1 MEIKVQDETKGTKN
15 YVTNN
20 IIECVK
26 FWNREGLNVYSK
38 NISGD
43 LGSKET
49 NELARTT
56 TYDDF
61 VLEMLSIDCR
71 TFCNSEFAKNSK
83 VRFESGRVRSHVW
96 VHEDDDRK
104 LMIYVE

>member
-1 MEIKVQDETKGTKN
+1 MTIKYQDERKGTKN

-20 IIECVK
+20 IIECVD
-26 FWNREGLNVYSK
+26 FWNREGLKVYSK
-38 NISGD
+38 NVSGE

-71 TFCNSEFAKNSK
+71 TFCNSNFAKDSNI
-83 VRFESGRVRSHVW
+83 RFESGRTRSHVW